1 MRELKKFLYT
11 AYCSAV
17 PSIYDHAASNLMAGS
32 NLETTIQ
39 QILEMGGGNWDRDT
53 VTGALHAAFNNPER
67 AIEYLYFVI
76 LCVDSGFFPV

>member
-1 MRELKKFLYT
+1 LRELKKFLYT
-11 AYCSAV
+11 TYYSVV
-17 PSIYDHAASNLMAGS
+17 PNIYYHVASNLITGS

-53 VTGALHAAFNNPER
+53 VTGALHPAFNSLER